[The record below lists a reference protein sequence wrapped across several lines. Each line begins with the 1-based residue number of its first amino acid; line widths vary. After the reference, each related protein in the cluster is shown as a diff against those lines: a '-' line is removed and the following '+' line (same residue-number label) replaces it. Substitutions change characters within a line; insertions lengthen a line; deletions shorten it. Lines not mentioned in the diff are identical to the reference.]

1 MSQTMTS
8 ESAPAEVEFETSG
21 TRLPR
26 RRSWPLALVG
36 ALAMV
41 VSAVGFALVVLN
53 GEERVPVLVANRD
66 IAAGEVLTLADTAE
80 VLMVVDDR
88 LGLIEADAASGAV
101 GSALA
106 VPVVA
111 GTPLTEGM
119 LSTAAWPEDGQ
130 VVTTLLLTA
139 GHFPIDAQPG
149 WRVAVYVPL
158 SNGDSP
164 DESATASGS
173 AVWSF
178 EAVVLSVTA
187 SGEDALFGV
196 EFAEEDAAS
205 LALANL
211 DGAVM
216 VALGSDGGS

>member
-1 MSQTMTS
+1 MTS
-8 ESAPAEVEFETSG
+8 ETAPAEADFETSG

-26 RRSWPLALVG
+26 RRSWPLALAG

-53 GEERVPVLVANRD
+53 GEERVPVLVAARD
-66 IAAGEVLTLADTAE
+66 IAAGEVLQIADTAE

-88 LGLIEADAASGAV
+88 LGLVEADAASGAV

-106 VPVVA
+106 VPVMA
-111 GTPLTEGM
+111 GTPLTETM
-119 LSTAAWPEDGQ
+119 LSAPAWPEDGR

-139 GHFPIDAQPG
+139 GHFPADAQPG
-149 WRVAVYVPL
+149 WRVAVYVPIGG
-158 SNGDSP
+158 SGDA
-164 DESATASGS
+164 EETAAAPGS

-187 SGEDALFGV
+187 SGEDALFGI
-196 EFAEEDAAS
+196 EFAEDDAAS
-205 LALANL
+205 LALASL

-216 VALGSDGGS
+216 VALGSDGGG

>member
-1 MSQTMTS
+1 MSQMMTS
-8 ESAPAEVEFETSG
+8 ESAPAEVEYETSG

-53 GEERVPVLVANRD
+53 GEERVPVLVAARD
-66 IAAGEVLTLADTAE
+66 ITAGEVLQLADTAE

-88 LGLIEADAASGAV
+88 LGLIEADAASAAI

-119 LSTAAWPEDGQ
+119 LSGSAWPESGRA
-130 VVTTLLLTA
+130 VTTLLLAA
-139 GHFPIDAQPG
+139 GQFPMDAQPG

-158 SNGDSP
+158 SGSG
-164 DESATASGS
+164 ESEDAAAASGS

-187 SGEDALFGV
+187 TGEDALFGV

-205 LALANL
+205 LALASL

-216 VALGSDGGS
+216 VALGSNGSN

>member
-1 MSQTMTS
+1 MSP
-8 ESAPAEVEFETSG
+8 ESAPAAVEFEASG
-21 TRLPR
+21 ARLPR
-26 RRSWPLALVG
+26 RRSWPLALAG

-41 VSAVGFALVVLN
+41 VSAIGFALVVLN
-53 GEERVPVLVANRD
+53 GEERVPILVAARD
-66 IAAGEVLTLADTAE
+66 IAVGEVLQLDDTAE

-88 LGLIEADAASGAV
+88 LGLIEADSASAIV
-101 GSALA
+101 GSPLA

-111 GTPLTEGM
+111 GTPLTEAM
-119 LSTAAWPEDGQ
+119 LSTPTWPEEGRA
-130 VVTTLLLTA
+130 VTTLLLAA
-139 GHFPIDAQPG
+139 GKFPVEAQPG

-158 SNGDSP
+158 GGTGDPEDPAAS
-164 DESATASGS
+164 SGS

-178 EAVVLSVTA
+178 EAVVLSVDS
-187 SGEDALFGV
+187 SGEDALFGL

-216 VALGSDGGS
+216 VALGTDGGD

>member
-1 MSQTMTS
+1 MTS
-8 ESAPAEVEFETSG
+8 ETASNATEYETAG
-21 TRLPR
+21 ARLPR

-53 GEERVPVLVANRD
+53 GEERVPVLVAARD
-66 IAAGEVLTLADTAE
+66 IAAGEVLQLADTAE

-88 LGLIEADAASGAV
+88 LGLIEADAASAAV

-119 LSTAAWPEDGQ
+119 LSAAVWPEDGR
-130 VVTTLLLTA
+130 VVTTLLLAA
-139 GHFPIDAQPG
+139 GHYPADAQPG

-158 SNGDSP
+158 GGDGDSGEAAVS
-164 DESATASGS
+164 DS

-178 EAVVLSVTA
+178 EAVVLSVAA
-187 SGEDALFGV
+187 SGQDALFGV

-205 LALANL
+205 LALASL
-211 DGAVM
+211 DGAMM
-216 VALGSDGGS
+216 VALGSDGGG